1 MELLKEDIG
10 VKVGDYIDQGRRW
23 KKLYK
28 EEYPQEIVIL
38 IKELEELIK
47 EQRLPL
53 LPQED
58 FMAWD
63 LTSNGNFTVKSA
75 YTLLFNKELCP
86 TTWSKV
92 WISNLIPKINFFW
105 WTVQHGIFLTIDNLK
120 KGDSI

>member
-1 MELLKEDIG
+1 MDRRETAALSKYCGLMELLKEDIG
-10 VKVGDYIDQGRRW
+10 VRVGDYIDQGRRW

-58 FMAWD
+58 FMA
-63 LTSNGNFTVKSA
+63 
-75 YTLLFNKELCP
+75 
-86 TTWSKV
+86 
-92 WISNLIPKINFFW
+92 
-105 WTVQHGIFLTIDNLK
+105 
-120 KGDSI
+120 